1 MFSTREADGPR
12 VTFAEV
18 KAIAEQPNYIQYR
31 DSHYYLTENVLAEVE
46 RKRMSEALVDLSR
59 NILSHILKH
68 FSPDNKSS
76 GNYSRR
82 SKLPPQLKY
91 KNAAEVVD
99 LCKETMEPRNRN
111 SRASTAISN
120 SYNLRRKKIA
130 TRRSTIDE
138 KMTPEKES
146 PETPPPNQ
154 QSSASDEVMPST
166 LNNQSTVADENE
178 TELTVLDNN
187 TISGLDSLP
196 IIEELSLQLEEDT
209 PMIPSTYS
217 IDLDAP
223 LSPCIS
229 PAYLNSKSKE
239 APKGGDVNYNYPYNL
254 RRHIN
259 TRSILSSPP
268 AKLLSSAQRRGA
280 RKALKQQRF
289 SRKPNPNAAKN
300 ERNWDDSKDNKES
313 DNIHHQQQA
322 YYYSPQ
328 KVQQNLE
335 MEQHNHNL
343 PSQSTMEVDDFCK
356 PHWNAIR
363 SVDIAQVMGKFPTYT
378 FKKVY
383 RTGTQLGF
391 IYDTITQKIV
401 DYSSKSTQSNP
412 EAFELYLKVWVL
424 FSPLFLRIS
433 KSSSI
438 SIIKH
443 RITQYKSLQWELM
456 ISDLLYDCKELSK
469 PTRTQ
474 RRNSYK
480 GVIPVGERSPESR
493 YETAAKNFEDKDI
506 SKAYKTIV
514 HPSTTSHV
522 VSSES
527 IRVLRDLHP
536 QRKPGNEI
544 PAVLLKAAR
553 ETVVPPLS
561 TPKTL
566 WRIIRNLR
574 NGTAPGMDGLRSE
587 HLVSMARHGKAKWIS
602 SMSTIINLALASALP
617 TWLNEIFAYSK
628 LIGLVKQSD
637 ENGNLKLR
645 PIGIGMVWPKII
657 SKTILNYYRSS
668 AKDYFE
674 PHQFGLSQSGLE
686 SITHITK
693 EALKEHPDWVLLRL
707 DLVNAFNSIFRKII
721 FEEVYKHFPLL
732 LPWLNCLYGDFS
744 HLWTKS
750 DQGEFY
756 FPLSSEEGVKQGCT
770 LGSFLFCLAI
780 HHPVIKKINEL
791 LTSSLGDNSS
801 SSTGFAF
808 GLLDDIN
815 IIADPAVLTFDFWD
829 KIREVLSSCGL
840 SINMEKATLYTS
852 TCSDESLSILRS
864 ELPQSLKFRSD
875 GVELVGTPIGN
886 DEFCKTYWETNLLN
900 EMQNAIPLVC
910 SWPDVQRALCLFRLC
925 IVSKYNYF
933 LRHSDP
939 RSMYAAH
946 ISESIHQLVQN
957 GLAHILDPLTTEEF
971 QTIITEKIWLQ
982 SILPPKMG
990 GLGIQDP
997 LLTHL
1002 PAFIAAASVGTSSYL
1017 HLKNVIKAGYD
1028 KVPNCSGST
1037 VDLFR
1042 PAHSDVH
1049 SALSEN
1055 GTEELFNTFKDK
1067 HGIQDVT
1074 VNDLIVQPR
1083 LQTFLTSHM
1092 YSSINSAFRK
1102 TLTNQDLDRLNS
1114 CCYEGAVLIT
1124 ALPCHDDFCINGDH
1138 LFRERLLM
1146 RLGLPIPGVVSG
1158 KCLCKHGS
1166 NDIYGYHLLSVC
1178 NVGNQRINT
1187 HNAVRDSFREMCKAA
1202 GLSTR
1207 IEDMDTLKQNNID
1220 TKSRVD
1226 IVCDNF
1232 LPGIPMAF
1240 DHSIADPRQSGLV
1253 AKAIPGK
1260 AAKKR
1265 EFSKITKYKNDLARQ
1280 GMRFGPFVLESYG
1293 RWGYRTRV
1301 YFKHLIAKIIEN
1313 SKLHACSLDGSVITH
1328 YWRCKITL
1336 AMHRQ
1341 ACLGMHSRIHA
1352 LQRHYQLKASL
1363 TKSNLS
1369 AKVIQNYPFQNNST
1383 VLDDS
1388 YRLGSYVTSDSANG
1402 QPSNS
1407 SVIQYQENPL
1417 LKEPSTTDTIISPF
1431 LTLAARSI
1439 SGKHNSGSPTS
1450 LFCSNNA

>member
-1 MFSTREADGPR
+1 
-12 VTFAEV
+12 
-18 KAIAEQPNYIQYR
+18 
-31 DSHYYLTENVLAEVE
+31 
-46 RKRMSEALVDLSR
+46 
-59 NILSHILKH
+59 
-68 FSPDNKSS
+68 
-76 GNYSRR
+76 
-82 SKLPPQLKY
+82 
-91 KNAAEVVD
+91 
-99 LCKETMEPRNRN
+99 
-111 SRASTAISN
+111 
-120 SYNLRRKKIA
+120 
-130 TRRSTIDE
+130 
-138 KMTPEKES
+138 
-146 PETPPPNQ
+146 
-154 QSSASDEVMPST
+154 
-166 LNNQSTVADENE
+166 
-178 TELTVLDNN
+178 
-187 TISGLDSLP
+187 
-196 IIEELSLQLEEDT
+196 
-209 PMIPSTYS
+209 
-217 IDLDAP
+217 
-223 LSPCIS
+223 
-229 PAYLNSKSKE
+229 
-239 APKGGDVNYNYPYNL
+239 
-254 RRHIN
+254 
-259 TRSILSSPP
+259 
-268 AKLLSSAQRRGA
+268 
-280 RKALKQQRF
+280 
-289 SRKPNPNAAKN
+289 
-300 ERNWDDSKDNKES
+300 
-313 DNIHHQQQA
+313 
-322 YYYSPQ
+322 
-328 KVQQNLE
+328 

-343 PSQSTMEVDDFCK
+343 LSSQSTLDEDDFSK
-356 PHWNAIR
+356 SHWNAIR
-363 SVDIAQVMGKFPTYT
+363 SVDIAQVMCKFPTYT
-378 FKKVY
+378 FKKLY
-383 RTGTQLGF
+383 RIGTQLGF

-401 DYSSKSTQSNP
+401 QYSSKSSQSNP
-412 EAFELYLKVWVL
+412 EALELYLKLWVL
-424 FSPLFLRIS
+424 FSSLFLRIS

-443 RITQYKSLQWELM
+443 RIKQYKSLQWELM

-469 PTRTQ
+469 PIRTRK
-474 RRNSYK
+474 RNSYK
-480 GVIPVGERSPESR
+480 GIIPVVERSPESR
-493 YETAAKNFEDKDI
+493 YETAAINFEDKDI

-514 HPSTTSHV
+514 HPSTTSTV

-527 IRVLRDLHP
+527 IQALRDLHP
-536 QRKPGNEI
+536 QRKPANEI
-544 PAVLLKAAR
+544 PAELLKAAR

-561 TPKTL
+561 TPQKL
-566 WRIIRNLR
+566 WRIIKNLR
-574 NGTAPGMDGLRSE
+574 NGTAPGIDGLRSE

-637 ENGNLKLR
+637 ENGKLKLR

-657 SKTILNYYRSS
+657 SKTILNYYRPRT
-668 AKDYFE
+668 KDYFE

-732 LPWLNCLYGDFS
+732 LPWLYCLYGDFS

-750 DQGEFY
+750 DEGEFY

-780 HHPVIKKINEL
+780 HNPVIKKINEL
-791 LTSSLGDNSS
+791 LTSSLGDTSS

-815 IIADPAVLTFDFWD
+815 IIADPAVLTYDFWD

-864 ELPQSLKFRSD
+864 ELPQSLKFHSD

-900 EMQNAIPLVC
+900 EMKTAIPLIC

-939 RSMYAAH
+939 RSMYAAR
-946 ISESIHQLVQN
+946 ISESIHQLVQH
-957 GLAHILDPLTTEEF
+957 GLAYILDPLTTEEC
-971 QTIITEKIWLQ
+971 QTIITEKIWSQ
-982 SILPPKMG
+982 SVLPPKMG

-1017 HLKNVIKAGYD
+1017 HLKNVIKAGYEN
-1028 KVPNCSGST
+1028 VPNCSGSS

-1049 SALSEN
+1049 LALSEN
-1055 GTEELFNTFKDK
+1055 GTEKLFNTFKDK

-1083 LQTFLTSHM
+1083 LQTFLASHM

-1124 ALPCHDDFCINGDH
+1124 ALPCHEDFCINGDH

-1207 IEDMDTLKQNNID
+1207 IEDLDTLKQNNID

-1253 AKAIPGK
+1253 AKTIPGK

-1265 EFSKITKYKNDLARQ
+1265 EISKITKYKNDLARQ

-1341 ACLGMHSRIHA
+1341 ACLGMNSRIHA

-1363 TKSNLS
+1363 TTTNLT
-1369 AKVIQNYPFQNNST
+1369 AKVIQNYPFQNNCT

-1388 YRLGSYVTSDSANG
+1388 YRFESYVTSDSANK
-1402 QPSNS
+1402 QSSNS

-1417 LKEPSTTDTIISPF
+1417 LKEPSTISSPF

-1439 SGKHNSGSPTS
+1439 SREHNSESPLSPFCANTESPSESNTLHHLKSYSSIHVYTDGSCKHNKRGNQLGLPAGWGVAVLREDCLLRGDDNKVIKSYSTLAELYGPVVTDPNSTFFMGATEQTNNTGELTAVGEALLWLTLYLPTLRTSRTTPLTNIVIYCDSNYAINTCTSIWSGPFNVQLYSHIRRLLVTLENCIQSSKSAENCGVESLPSLSFQKVKAHSNIKGNVKADMLAERGQYEVCNVGRYSAAVLENISPSVQFHNSPSQHSNSENISAVSTNLDKGNNKHETFIIPNFSEINLNSPSARNRFGSDSS
-1450 LFCSNNA
+1450 LSSCPSNQSSPWIFPLGLEDYDKCEV